1 MGTTYNFGAS
11 SINIIMK
18 VFICLSAVLALASC
32 EPFLTSGP
40 AAGPVHAAVGGLVA
54 TKRGYRPIA
63 LEGYSEDD
71 NQDGFVDPIGQVAPV
86 VYAAPHYGYAAPF
99 GYAGL
104 PYALHVIPAVKAVE
118 APKVVV
124 KAAPVAYA
132 HAPFAYAAGYPH
144 VYAAHHV
151 VTHPVTYT
159 HTVPAGVLTHTVA
172 GHPVVGG
179 FLPAFAA
186 RTVVSGVLPAA
197 PAAEAVVDA

>member
-11 SINIIMK
+11 SHNIIMK

-99 GYAGL
+99 GYAH
-104 PYALHVIPAVKAVE
+104 HVVPAVKAVE
-118 APKVVV
+118 APKVEV
-124 KAAPVAYA
+124 KAAPVAY
-132 HAPFAYAAGYPH
+132 APFAYAAGYPH
-144 VYAAHHV
+144 VYATHHL
-151 VTHPVTYT
+151 VTKPVTYT
-159 HTVPAGVLTHTVA
+159 HTVPAGVVTHTVA

-179 FLPAFAA
+179 VLPAFAA
-186 RTVVSGVLPAA
+186 RTVAIAA
-197 PAAEAVVDA
+197 PAAEEAVVDA

>member
-1 MGTTYNFGAS
+1 MGTYNFGAS

-18 VFICLSAVLALASC
+18 VFICLSAVFALASC

-104 PYALHVIPAVKAVE
+104 PYAHHVVPAVKAVE
-118 APKVVV
+118 APKV
-124 KAAPVAYA
+124 AAPVV
-132 HAPFAYAAGYPH
+132 YAAGYGYPH
-144 VYAAHHV
+144 VCAAHHV

-179 FLPAFAA
+179 VLPAFAP
-186 RTVVSGVLPAA
+186 RTVVVPAA

>member
-40 AAGPVHAAVGGLVA
+40 AAGPVHAAIGGLVA

-104 PYALHVIPAVKAVE
+104 PYAHHVVPAVKAVE
-118 APKVVV
+118 APKV
-124 KAAPVAYA
+124 AAPVV
-132 HAPFAYAAGYPH
+132 YAAGYGYPH

-151 VTHPVTYT
+151 LTHPVTYT

-179 FLPAFAA
+179 VLPAFAP
-186 RTVVSGVLPAA
+186 RTVVVAA

>member
-40 AAGPVHAAVGGLVA
+40 AAGPVHAAIGGLVA

-86 VYAAPHYGYAAPF
+86 VYAAPHYGYA
-99 GYAGL
+99 GV
-104 PYALHVIPAVKAVE
+104 PYAHHVVPAVKAVE
-118 APKVVV
+118 APKV
-124 KAAPVAYA
+124 APVV
-132 HAPFAYAAGYPH
+132 YAAGYGYPH

-179 FLPAFAA
+179 VLPAFAPRA
-186 RTVVSGVLPAA
+186 VVIPAA
-197 PAAEAVVDA
+197 PAAEAVVD

>member
-1 MGTTYNFGAS
+1 MGTYNFGAS

-40 AAGPVHAAVGGLVA
+40 AAGPVHAAIGGLVA

-86 VYAAPHYGYAAPF
+86 AYAVPHYGYAAPF

-104 PYALHVIPAVKAVE
+104 PYAHHIVPAVKAVE

-124 KAAPVAYA
+124 KAAPV
-132 HAPFAYAAGYPH
+132 
-144 VYAAHHV
+144 VYAAHHL

-179 FLPAFAA
+179 VLPAFAP
-186 RTVVSGVLPAA
+186 RTVVVAA

>member
-11 SINIIMK
+11 SHNIIMK

-99 GYAGL
+99 GYAH
-104 PYALHVIPAVKAVE
+104 HVVPTVKAVE
-118 APKVVV
+118 APKVEV
-124 KAAPVAYA
+124 KAAPVV

-144 VYAAHHV
+144 VYATHHV
-151 VTHPVTYT
+151 VTKPVTYT
-159 HTVPAGVLTHTVA
+159 HTVPAGVVTHTVA

-179 FLPAFAA
+179 VLPAFAA

>member
-1 MGTTYNFGAS
+1 MGLRILELLL
-11 SINIIMK
+11 INIIMK
-18 VFICLSAVLALASC
+18 VFICLSAVLALAHC

-86 VYAAPHYGYAAPF
+86 VYAAPF

-104 PYALHVIPAVKAVE
+104 PYAHHVVPAVKAVE
-118 APKVVV
+118 APKVEV

-144 VYAAHHV
+144 VYATHHV
-151 VTHPVTYT
+151 VTKTRHLHSHCPRWCCYPHCCRTPCCWWSPSRLCCTYRCQWS
-159 HTVPAGVLTHTVA
+159 PS
-172 GHPVVGG
+172 
-179 FLPAFAA
+179 
-186 RTVVSGVLPAA
+186 RCSCC
-197 PAAEAVVDA
+197 

>member
-40 AAGPVHAAVGGLVA
+40 AAGPVHAAIGGLVA

-99 GYAGL
+99 VMLVSHMPTLVFPLSRPLRL
-104 PYALHVIPAVKAVE
+104 PRSPPLLSTLPGMGIPTST
-118 APKVVV
+118 P
-124 KAAPVAYA
+124 PI
-132 HAPFAYAAGYPH
+132 
-144 VYAAHHV
+144 
-151 VTHPVTYT
+151 TLL
-159 HTVPAGVLTHTVA
+159 LTPSPTLTPSPLV
-172 GHPVVGG
+172 
-179 FLPAFAA
+179 FLP
-186 RTVVSGVLPAA
+186 T
-197 PAAEAVVDA
+197 

>member
-1 MGTTYNFGAS
+1 MGPLTILELLL
-11 SINIIMK
+11 INIIMK

-99 GYAGL
+99 GYAH
-104 PYALHVIPAVKAVE
+104 HVVPAVKAVE
-118 APKVVV
+118 APKVEV
-124 KAAPVAYA
+124 KAAPVV
-132 HAPFAYAAGYPH
+132 HAPFA
-144 VYAAHHV
+144 
-151 VTHPVTYT
+151 
-159 HTVPAGVLTHTVA
+159 
-172 GHPVVGG
+172 
-179 FLPAFAA
+179 
-186 RTVVSGVLPAA
+186 
-197 PAAEAVVDA
+197 

>member
-1 MGTTYNFGAS
+1 
-11 SINIIMK
+11 
-18 VFICLSAVLALASC
+18 LSAVLALASC

-40 AAGPVHAAVGGLVA
+40 AAGPVHAAIGGLVA

-99 GYAGL
+99 GYVGL
-104 PYALHVIPAVKAVE
+104 PYAHHVVPAVKAVE
-118 APKVVV
+118 V

-132 HAPFAYAAGYPH
+132 NNLFAYATGYPH

-179 FLPAFAA
+179 VDLGFAA
-186 RTVVSGVLPAA
+186 RTVVVPAA

>member
-1 MGTTYNFGAS
+1 MGTTCNFGAS
-11 SINIIMK
+11 SHNIIMK

-99 GYAGL
+99 GYAH
-104 PYALHVIPAVKAVE
+104 HVVPAVKAVE
-118 APKVVV
+118 APKVEV

-132 HAPFAYAAGYPH
+132 PFAYAAGHPH
-144 VYAAHHV
+144 VYATHHV
-151 VTHPVTYT
+151 VTKPVTYT
-159 HTVPAGVLTHTVA
+159 HAVPAGVLTHTVA

-179 FLPAFAA
+179 VLPAFAA
-186 RTVVSGVLPAA
+186 RTVAIAA

>member
-1 MGTTYNFGAS
+1 MGALRTLDLLH
-11 SINIIMK
+11 INIIMK

-32 EPFLTSGP
+32 ELFLTSGP
-40 AAGPVHAAVGGLVA
+40 AAGPVHAAIGGLVA

-86 VYAAPHYGYAAPF
+86 VYAAAHYGYAAPF

-104 PYALHVIPAVKAVE
+104 PYAHHVVPAVKAVE

-124 KAAPVAYA
+124 KAAPVV
-132 HAPFAYAAGYPH
+132 YAAGYGYPH

-179 FLPAFAA
+179 VLPAFAPRA
-186 RTVVSGVLPAA
+186 VVVAA

>member
-11 SINIIMK
+11 SHNIIMK
-18 VFICLSAVLALASC
+18 GFICLSAILALASC

-104 PYALHVIPAVKAVE
+104 PYAHHVVPAVKAVE
-118 APKVVV
+118 APKVEV
-124 KAAPVAYA
+124 KAAP
-132 HAPFAYAAGYPH
+132 APVVYAAGYPH

-159 HTVPAGVLTHTVA
+159 HTVPAGVVTHTVA

-179 FLPAFAA
+179 VLPAFAP
-186 RTVVSGVLPAA
+186 RTVAIAA
-197 PAAEAVVDA
+197 PAAEEAVVDA

>member
-1 MGTTYNFGAS
+1 MGTYNFGAS

-40 AAGPVHAAVGGLVA
+40 AAGPVHAAIGGLVA

-104 PYALHVIPAVKAVE
+104 PYAHHVVPAVKAVE

-124 KAAPVAYA
+124 KAAPVV
-132 HAPFAYAAGYPH
+132 YAAGYGYPH

-179 FLPAFAA
+179 VLPAFAP
-186 RTVVSGVLPAA
+186 RTVVVPAA

>member
-1 MGTTYNFGAS
+1 M
-11 SINIIMK
+11 
-18 VFICLSAVLALASC
+18 
-32 EPFLTSGP
+32 
-40 AAGPVHAAVGGLVA
+40 
-54 TKRGYRPIA
+54 
-63 LEGYSEDD
+63 
-71 NQDGFVDPIGQVAPV
+71 

-104 PYALHVIPAVKAVE
+104 PYAHHVVPAVKAVE

-172 GHPVVGG
+172 GHPVFGG
-179 FLPAFAA
+179 VLPAFAP
-186 RTVVSGVLPAA
+186 RTVVVPAA

>member
-1 MGTTYNFGAS
+1 MGDLLH
-11 SINIIMK
+11 INIIMK

-40 AAGPVHAAVGGLVA
+40 AAGPVHAAIGGLVA

-71 NQDGFVDPIGQVAPV
+71 NQDGFVDPIGQVAPLA
-86 VYAAPHYGYAAPF
+86 YAVPHYGYAAPF

-104 PYALHVIPAVKAVE
+104 PYAHHIVPAVKAVE

-124 KAAPVAYA
+124 KAAPAV
-132 HAPFAYAAGYPH
+132 YAAGYGYPH
-144 VYAAHHV
+144 VYAAH
-151 VTHPVTYT
+151 HPVTYT

-179 FLPAFAA
+179 VLPAFAP
-186 RTVVSGVLPAA
+186 RTVVVAA
-197 PAAEAVVDA
+197 PAAEAVVDAKDCSLLN

>member
-40 AAGPVHAAVGGLVA
+40 AAGPVHAAIGGLVA

-104 PYALHVIPAVKAVE
+104 PYAHHIVPAVKAVE
-118 APKVVV
+118 APK
-124 KAAPVAYA
+124 AAPVV
-132 HAPFAYAAGYPH
+132 YAAGYGYPH

-151 VTHPVTYT
+151 VTHPITYT

-179 FLPAFAA
+179 VLPAFAP
-186 RTVVSGVLPAA
+186 RTVVVAA

>member
-1 MGTTYNFGAS
+1 MGTYNFGAS

-40 AAGPVHAAVGGLVA
+40 AAGPVHAAIGGLVA

-104 PYALHVIPAVKAVE
+104 PYAHHVVPAVKSVE
-118 APKVVV
+118 APKV
-124 KAAPVAYA
+124 AAPVV
-132 HAPFAYAAGYPH
+132 YAAGHGYPH

-151 VTHPVTYT
+151 VTLPVTYT

-179 FLPAFAA
+179 VLPAFAP
-186 RTVVSGVLPAA
+186 RTFVVAA

>member
-11 SINIIMK
+11 SHNIIMK

-99 GYAGL
+99 GYAH
-104 PYALHVIPAVKAVE
+104 HVVPAVKAVE
-118 APKVVV
+118 ATKVEV
-124 KAAPVAYA
+124 KAAPVV

-144 VYAAHHV
+144 VYATHHV
-151 VTHPVTYT
+151 VTKPVTYT
-159 HTVPAGVLTHTVA
+159 HTVPAGVVTHTVA
-172 GHPVVGG
+172 GHP
-179 FLPAFAA
+179 
-186 RTVVSGVLPAA
+186 VVSGVLPAA

>member
-40 AAGPVHAAVGGLVA
+40 AAGPVHAAIGGLVA

-99 GYAGL
+99 GYAGV
-104 PYALHVIPAVKAVE
+104 PYAHHVVPAVKAVE
-118 APKVVV
+118 APKV
-124 KAAPVAYA
+124 APVV
-132 HAPFAYAAGYPH
+132 YAAGYGYPH

-179 FLPAFAA
+179 ILPAFAP
-186 RTVVSGVLPAA
+186 RTVVVAA
-197 PAAEAVVDA
+197 PAAEAVVD

>member
-1 MGTTYNFGAS
+1 MGTYNFGAS

-54 TKRGYRPIA
+54 TERGYRPIA

-71 NQDGFVDPIGQVAPV
+71 NQDGFVDPIGQVASV
-86 VYAAPHYGYAAPF
+86 IYAAPHYGYAAPF
-99 GYAGL
+99 GYAVS
-104 PYALHVIPAVKAVE
+104 PMKAVE
-118 APKVVV
+118 APKVEI
-124 KAAPVAYA
+124 KAAP
-132 HAPFAYAAGYPH
+132 APVVYAAGYPH

-151 VTHPVTYT
+151 LTHPVTYT

-179 FLPAFAA
+179 VLPAFAP
-186 RTVVSGVLPAA
+186 RTVAIAA
-197 PAAEAVVDA
+197 PAAAEAVVDA

>member
-1 MGTTYNFGAS
+1 MGLRTLDLLH
-11 SINIIMK
+11 INIIMK

-32 EPFLTSGP
+32 EPFLTPGP
-40 AAGPVHAAVGGLVA
+40 AAGPVHAAIGGLVA

-86 VYAAPHYGYAAPF
+86 VYTVPHYGYAAPF

-104 PYALHVIPAVKAVE
+104 PYAHHVVPAVKAVE

-132 HAPFAYAAGYPH
+132 AGYGYPH
-144 VYAAHHV
+144 VYAAHHL

-179 FLPAFAA
+179 VLPAFAP
-186 RTVVSGVLPAA
+186 RTVVVAA